1 MEHLPPLKNERV
13 RYNDILERDSFEKLC
28 RGEFNINAT
37 EASKTYCY
45 LKKDRP
51 YLKLAP
57 IKVEIVRYN
66 PLVVIFRN
74 VISNEEIEVVKTLAT
89 PKVFFQNFKI

>member
-1 MEHLPPLKNERV
+1 MPPIKNERV

-28 RGEFNINAT
+28 RGEFTINAM

-45 LKKDRP
+45 LKRDRP
-51 YLKLAP
+51 FLKLAP
-57 IKVEIVRYN
+57 IKVEIVRYS

-74 VISNEEIEVVKTLAT
+74 VISNDEIKVIKTLAT
-89 PKVFFQNFKI
+89 PKVN